1 MTFLVKINTM
11 TSVAVALD
19 LEFEG
24 DLILCAATSWTNG
37 TLNVPQ
43 LWVSHNATGY
53 EPLNNF
59 MIDAL
64 IQQLWTYH
72 LQGITLVTWGG
83 TSSDWLKLWK
93 YAKTPEIRKCI
104 LEMAHASVDIPLV
117 SAAATGMMMSL
128 TSTAMG
134 MGLGARPACD
144 SEDVPRLWNTKDP
157 AKQNEVVNH
166 VKWDAWA
173 CAALWEKLIAQAQF
187 SRPQLCWVTKKSGLR
202 SVRLHRVQNS
212 ALVWVLP
219 KVEEVLKWEKP
230 KPQFTIPEHLR
241 TEKLTS
247 WLKEVYAH
255 PHSQYSQSSLFL

>member
-1 MTFLVKINTM
+1 M

-24 DLILCAATSWTNG
+24 DKILCAATSWTNG
-37 TLNVPQ
+37 TINVPQ
-43 LWVSHNATGY
+43 LWVSHNASGY
-53 EPLNNF
+53 EPLNDF

-64 IQQLWTYH
+64 IQQLWTH
-72 LQGITLVTWGG
+72 HQQGITLVTWGG
-83 TSSDWLKLWK
+83 TSSDWLKLWR

-144 SEDVPRLWNTKDP
+144 SEDVPRLWNTHDP

-173 CAALWEKLIAQAQF
+173 CAALWDKLIAQAQF
-187 SRPQLCWVTKKSGLR
+187 SRPQLSWVTKKSGLR
-202 SVRLHRVQNS
+202 SVRLHRVQN
-212 ALVWVLP
+212 AGLVWVLP
-219 KVEEVLKWEKP
+219 KVEEVLKWDKP
-230 KPQFTIPEHLR
+230 KPQFTIPEHLL
-241 TEKLTS
+241 TERLTS
-247 WLKEVYAH
+247 WLRETQNQ
-255 PHSQYSQSSLFL
+255 SQHAQAPSSLFL